1 MKDNSV
7 YFSLFSKLSIL
18 KDKLEKFK
26 ESHPEIDKDIENDIF
41 NSPNAPIYEN
51 IIEKHIIKNGRKTR
65 IIYEPK
71 GEFKSLLKEIHK
83 TFKLL
88 VYFSHTPSVSNNIYF
103 MGLNKSTSIPNV
115 VKSALHNVNP
125 FLTSVLKAD
134 LHDFFGS
141 IKYEIFMSLIGWQ
154 KKVIETL
161 ENMIDITGEEK
172 DAIKSYVE
180 LIRYM
185 LKIVFYKGSLPQGFP
200 TSPLFSYYFL
210 SYFMTRMAPYV
221 NMINASKFSASL
233 LYKDELFKLASKLLN
248 LFKNSKNVARDVTLY
263 SLLSYANVA
272 ERRSNQGGIKPYDL
286 CINGKELSNVNNE
299 IVELASQHFNSIPSL
314 LLTKSEISYID
325 RNINDIAS
333 STGLN
338 NFTVFVSIYDTLANI
353 IDSLDDNVK
362 TLHYV
367 DDMIIILPPITKEV
381 FIEHLVMSFKT
392 IGSKLNDHVDVD
404 ALRKLLQQDRLLFNR
419 VKKIFLSLLTSMFN
433 NVLFGKI
440 VSLNFNFSKMVTHVK
455 INRKRENENFDG
467 ILLLTKNDVQRVF
480 GKWKELK
487 KTSVK
492 LHINGNEVIP
502 EINLPIRYSAR
513 KTKLMF
519 RNSLKYFLGV
529 YWYDINKFSTTR
541 YKHARDKIY
550 HYYHDYIDGKL
561 DKDKRERL
569 IDEWKELEGVISF
582 ARAVIDT
589 DRNSMKET
597 LEMLETLKKEV
608 IYGNNKNR
616 KSESKS

>member
-1 MKDNSV
+1 MKDNSI

-18 KDKLEKFK
+18 KDKLDKFK
-26 ESHPEIDKDIENDIF
+26 ENHPEIDRDIESDIF
-41 NSPNAPIYEN
+41 NSPEAPIYEN
-51 IIEKHIIKNGRKTR
+51 IIEKHVLKKGRKTR

-88 VYFSHTPSVSNNIYF
+88 VYFSHVPSVSNNIYF

-115 VKSALHNVNP
+115 VKSTLHNVNP
-125 FLTSVLKAD
+125 FLTSVLKTD

-141 IKYEIFMSLIGWQ
+141 VKYEIFMSLISWQ

-161 ENMIDITGEEK
+161 KNMIDVTGEEE
-172 DAIKSYVE
+172 DAIKTYIE

-210 SYFMTRMAPYV
+210 SHFMTRMTPYV
-221 NMINASKFSASL
+221 NMINASKFSASI
-233 LYKDELFKLASKLLN
+233 LYKDELLKLDDKLLN
-248 LFKNSKNVARDVTLY
+248 LFKNSKNIARDVVLY

-286 CINGKELSNVNNE
+286 CINEKELSNVNNE
-299 IVELASQHFNSIPSL
+299 IVNLASQHFNSIPAL
-314 LLTKSEISYID
+314 LLTKNEISYID

-333 STGLN
+333 SVGLN
-338 NFTVFVSIYDTLANI
+338 NFTVLVSIYDTLANI
-353 IDSLDDNVK
+353 IDSLDDNVR

-367 DDMIIILPPITKEV
+367 DDMIIILPPITKEI

-392 IGSKLNDHVDVD
+392 IGSKLNEHINVNT
-404 ALRKLLQQDRLLFNR
+404 LRKLLQEDRLLFNKIKR
-419 VKKIFLSLLTSMFN
+419 IFLSLLTSMFN

-440 VSLNFNFSKMVTHVK
+440 VSLNFNFSKLVTYTK
-455 INRKRENENFDG
+455 IHKKRQKENFDG
-467 ILLLTKNDVQRVF
+467 VLLLTNGDIQRIF
-480 GKWKELK
+480 RKWKELK
-487 KTSVK
+487 KASVK

-541 YKHARDKIY
+541 YKHVRDKIY

-561 DKDKRERL
+561 DEEKKKKL
-569 IDEWKELEGVISF
+569 IEEWKELEGVISF

-608 IYGNNKNR
+608 VYGNNKNR
-616 KSESKS
+616 KSGSKS